1 MPENT
6 RPESARLESKPVP
19 VPTEDYYEDAD
30 YTAPV
35 KKDDAGMIE
44 FLSTRAKK
52 PNR

>member
-6 RPESARLESKPVP
+6 RRESARPDPAPVP
-19 VPTEDYYEDAD
+19 AKAEDFYEDAD

-52 PNR
+52 PLR